1 MLKCKRLSRTEVIL
15 IMLLSN
21 FKLSVPDDLGAPIQ
35 WNFAGVQWPSVG
47 PTSPTAE
54 LPLKLELL
62 EKRP

>member
-1 MLKCKRLSRTEVIL
+1 M
-15 IMLLSN
+15 MLLSN

-47 PTSPTAE
+47 PTSSTAE

-62 EKRP
+62 ERS